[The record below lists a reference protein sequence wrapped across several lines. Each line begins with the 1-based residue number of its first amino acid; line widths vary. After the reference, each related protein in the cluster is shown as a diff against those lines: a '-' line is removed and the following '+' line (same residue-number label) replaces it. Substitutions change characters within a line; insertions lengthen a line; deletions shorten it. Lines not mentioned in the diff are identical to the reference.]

1 MLAGTISRQI
11 PMPTPTW
18 RMPED
23 GDGAWV
29 GGSSPAL
36 AALLV
41 LPLTSG
47 HFKQGGG
54 WFFPLRGFPSISLS
68 GRHRNPG
75 DVPTETHLL
84 LLLKRES
91 DPSRKTKSS
100 LSEEEGGKEGGRAQ
114 LRALPTVWGARW
126 IDSSWACP
134 DLSSSSVPH
143 SHCPARATTTR
154 DCSIVAPIKLWV
166 EKPGGDSV
174 WAIQ

>member
-1 MLAGTISRQI
+1 MLASTISRQI

-23 GDGAWV
+23 GDGAGV

-54 WFFPLRGFPSISLS
+54 WFFPLLGFPSISLS
-68 GRHRNPG
+68 GRGRNPG
-75 DVPTETHLL
+75 DVPTEMHLL

-100 LSEEEGGKEGGRAQ
+100 ISEEEGGKEGGRAQ

-126 IDSSWACP
+126 IESSCACP